1 MGSGPVPLVSAC
13 TAVAGRLAPK
23 AEFGYFLSEDG
34 PVLVTAG
41 GVGVGRGVAA
51 AGLAEEAAV
60 AVGVRV
66 TTPQAEGVF
75 FPSEMTARRR
85 EAIAVEVRGG
95 PAAFDNIGSGRR
107 VSRRL
112 VSSTLKTNNYIER
125 IIT

>member
-1 MGSGPVPLVSAC
+1 MPLVAAC
-13 TAVAGRLAPK
+13 TAVARRLTPST
-23 AEFGYFLSEDG
+23 EFGYFLSEDG

-51 AGLAEEAAV
+51 AGLEEDAAV
-60 AVGVRV
+60 SVGVQV
-66 TTPQAEGVF
+66 TTPHTEGVF

-85 EAIAVEVRGG
+85 EAITVEFRGG

-112 VSSTLKTNNYIER
+112 VSSTL
-125 IIT
+125 